1 MVRLKGAVTGLVVAL
16 IMTMFAAPAASADTL
31 TTQGLTTGT
40 AYRGGIP
47 ASGGISYAVGVQL
60 NRDAA
65 GRVTQARGVARI
77 TKLTLAQRVQ
87 VTSVALGRNGVAVTR
102 NTTPAN
108 SGTAGS
114 VISYSNWVPINP
126 GTCANFQTRGIFGI
140 RWNDGAL
147 STVNILSSPT
157 RVCRPANAA
166 PSPPPAPPTPPG
178 IPPRPADRDCGDF
191 ATQAQAQA
199 FFELY
204 FPYYGDFSRL
214 DADNDHVAC
223 ETLP

>member
-1 MVRLKGAVTGLVVAL
+1 MKGVLAGLVLAL
-16 IMTMFAAPAASADTL
+16 IMAMLAGPAASADTV
-31 TTQGLTTGT
+31 TTQGLKTGT

-47 ASGGISYAVGVQL
+47 ASGGVSYAVGIQV
-60 NRDAA
+60 NRDPA
-65 GRVTQARGVARI
+65 GRITQVRGVARI
-77 TKLTLAQRVQ
+77 TKLSLVQRVQ
-87 VTSVALGRNGVAVTR
+87 VTSVALGRYGVAVTR
-102 NTTPAN
+102 NSMPAN

-114 VISYSNWVPINP
+114 VLSYSNWVPINP
-126 GTCANFQTRGIFGI
+126 GTCVNYQTRGIFGI
-140 RWNDGAL
+140 RWTDGAL
-147 STVNILSSPT
+147 SALNILSTPT
-157 RVCRPANAA
+157 PVCRPANAV
-166 PSPPPAPPTPPG
+166 PSPPPTAPTPPG

-223 ETLP
+223 ESLP